1 MAGVQKGG
9 ERASLSVGIVG
20 GNASQRWNTPLPP
33 TPFVRRARRLVTYSL
48 PLLFP
53 FVFLSRSCHQNGV
66 IITPKRQ
73 VFLLAGFV
81 FIIKPIR
88 SCLCQ
93 VPKPLIIIIPRGQS
107 VWGHVRQAKSQNDC
121 FPPVR
126 LGYVTEVNFT
136 ERDWENRAYKHNAH
150 FIRKQDMSRAR
161 RESGPAH
168 LIKTAHLQ
176 RRQQRHAA

>member
-93 VPKPLIIIIPRGQS
+93 VPKPHYSARPKRLGSRT
-107 VWGHVRQAKSQNDC
+107 QAKSQNDC